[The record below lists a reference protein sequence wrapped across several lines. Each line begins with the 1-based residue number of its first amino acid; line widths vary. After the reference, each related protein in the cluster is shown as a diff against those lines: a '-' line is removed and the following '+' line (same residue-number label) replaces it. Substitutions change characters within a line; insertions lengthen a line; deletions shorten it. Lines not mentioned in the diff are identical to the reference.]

1 MWNKIKKVGK
11 GFLEVLDAI
20 SPLLLFVII
29 IWHLTKDTTTLRD
42 FMWFMFFL
50 VVYGTDRIV
59 DAIKELKLKKC

>member
-1 MWNKIKKVGK
+1 MWNTIKKGVK
-11 GFLEVLDAI
+11 VFLEVLDAI

-29 IWHLTKDTTTLRD
+29 IWYLTKDTTTLRD

-59 DAIKELKLKKC
+59 DAIKENKS